1 MGLDLFGDPAAPV
14 YRQIRLPIIMRAR
27 TSGLPRRSWTRPAAG
42 TDSGQRRRRSVRGP
56 KDAAVNAGS
65 PAEAGGL
72 PRRGRTQPGGGGL
85 PPGTL
90 RCRRNWN

>member
-1 MGLDLFGDPAAPV
+1 
-14 YRQIRLPIIMRAR
+14 MRAR
-27 TSGLPRRSWTRPAAG
+27 TSGLPRPSWTRPVAG
-42 TDSGQRRRRSVRGP
+42 TDSGQSRRRSVRGP